1 MSEFGKI
8 LMKINVELKMRCFE
22 YKIQLTRNKY
32 CENILLK
39 IKNIKKIKNKY
50 LNKNMWNEY
59 LKIFFIFNLH
69 KYLKK
74 KHKNLFFLSKALP
87 GVIIINKNS
96 YIRIFYII
104 SWNFG

>member
-1 MSEFGKI
+1 
-8 LMKINVELKMRCFE
+8 MRCFE

-74 KHKNLFFLSKALP
+74 NPQKFVFFKQSSARCNN
-87 GVIIINKNS
+87 NK
-96 YIRIFYII
+96 
-104 SWNFG
+104 